1 MSAAEQKRIA
11 YTNGTILDGTKDMEP
26 LEGMVLVTAGNTIE
40 AIVPESEKSAC
51 AGCEVHDLE
60 GGYLM
65 PGLINMHVHLAGNGK
80 PQKKQRDNEALVK
93 KIMSNGLSRAIAYR
107 MVRSFAQT
115 ELMSGVTTVRAVG
128 GLSDFDS
135 RCRDQ
140 IVAGDFL
147 GPRIL
152 AANEAISVPGG
163 HMAGSVA
170 IAAVSIDEA
179 LAQVERAREQ
189 NVDLIKLMIT
199 GGVLDGKEKGEA
211 GVLRMKPE
219 MVKAVC
225 DRAHE
230 LGFSVAAHV
239 EGTEGLKVALEN
251 GVDSIEHGATP
262 DEHIIDLFKQRGA
275 ALCTT
280 LSPVLPFV
288 MLDRSVSHASEVEQ
302 YNASLVFEG
311 IAACSKAAL
320 AAGVPVALGNDVGC
334 PWITQYDFW
343 RELVYFCKFIGV
355 SEAFAL
361 HSATLAN
368 AQVAGIGELT
378 GSLEVGKRADMI
390 VTAKNPLED
399 LSTLRTVKHVVCDG
413 VFIARPHVK
422 RNAVVDKELDKLL

>member
-40 AIVPESEKSAC
+40 AIVPESEKSAY

-152 AANEAISVPGG
+152 AA

-361 HSATLAN
+361 HSATLVN

-422 RNAVVDKELDKLL
+422 RNAVVDKELDKFL